1 MDEYVARLQSLGCD
15 KVSSFALNASGSS
28 WLVVA
33 KTFLPADS
41 DSFDAAWARR
51 PSSKPIGVV
60 MGRPVAFP
68 RRTCA
73 FGKDYTFAGQTAE
86 TLAERFPLSTSY
98 TDKLSWVVDRMPP
111 NGTLVN
117 WYDAMDG
124 DYIGP
129 HSDDE
134 RSLIKN
140 MPIFSISWCNPGTH
154 FRRFRLTPKS
164 TDSGTTLTVELGNG
178 DLVIMGGTCQTTHK
192 HEIMKMRKRQ
202 RDECIGRRIN
212 QTDRYFFE

>member
-1 MDEYVARLQSLGCD
+1 MDEYVARVQSLGCGD
-15 KVSSFALNASGSS
+15 VSSFTLGSKRS
-28 WLVVA
+28 WVVLA
-33 KTFLPADS
+33 KAFLPADAE
-41 DSFDAAWARR
+41 SFDAAWEHR
-51 PSSKPIGVV
+51 PSSKPTGVI
-60 MGRPVAFP
+60 MGKAVTFP

-73 FGKDYTFAGQTAE
+73 FGKDYTFAGQTAKTAE
-86 TLAERFPLSTSY
+86 KRFTLSNLY
-98 TDKLSWVVDRMPP
+98 TNKLSMVADTPP

-117 WYDAMDG
+117 WYDATDG

-140 MPIFSISWCNPGTH
+140 TPIFSISWCKPDSH

-164 TDSGTTLTVELGNG
+164 ADGGTALTLELGNG
-178 DLVIMGGTCQTTHK
+178 DLVIMGGTCQATHK
-192 HEIMKMRKRQ
+192 HEIMKTRKRQ

-212 QTDRYFFE
+212 QTDRYFSE